1 MNRPRIEFS
10 ILGCVVLAAFQGL
23 IATTS
28 LAGTGRPIKSPN
40 PRVPSTTGIQL
51 TVDPYWVEGRGYRPV
66 RVTAFASTL
75 ANYDRTISITF
86 YADEFSVWADRKLS
100 GISVTQEFVLPE
112 NAQSAS
118 TTIAVPQYMAW
129 NRLGWTVFV
138 DGDLA
143 KELGVEWIEGP
154 SGSSNWR
161 EQGSRVLYVN
171 LDSIVRKVTD
181 APLPGQLRQGQIR
194 QIPLASDT
202 ASDVVNQP
210 PYSSNAAGIGIR
222 ELPVRWIDYSCLD
235 IVQVPFR
242 EFQLLVKQNPKAWR
256 AIRRWMATGGNLVIE
271 QFPFGPT
278 DNDPS
283 GLQAVDAALIQN
295 DGRPTSDDSRSDD
308 SRWRSSLE
316 TSPNDRDRPQQR
328 PLEVPFRWRPYQIG
342 TVTAV
347 GGKLSDLGFR
357 YEDFSDGDIGYGG
370 AVYEESMP
378 ENSERFTPPDY
389 DRQTWTTRHGLEPY
403 VGTSEFW
410 NFLIPGVGLAPV
422 GAFRILITLFV
433 IAIGPVNYY
442 FLRRWR
448 RNHLL
453 VFTIPACAGAVTFA
467 LFGYALISDGLG
479 TRVRVRSFTEIDQR
493 NGEAACISRQ
503 SYYSGLAPG
512 DGLSFPNDAMVVP
525 IVPPA
530 LDFLRWTRHG
540 VLNDPHAI
548 DWGDRQNLTDGWLA
562 SRTPTQY
569 LIVRSR
575 STPHALDV
583 KFQNGGV
590 SIANQLGTRVQYLV
604 VCDSDGNIH
613 WGENIEAGVASRLT
627 AVEGP
632 EAVSKFDR
640 VFSDNHPE
648 YPSRTTDDDGGYN
661 EWQSLTS
668 DAYGDGGQLE
678 MARSRLEQSLR
689 TYGPSYAG
697 RPRPRTYL
705 AVVENSPE
713 VELGVEAATAE
724 GSLHVIL
731 GRY

>member
-1 MNRPRIEFS
+1 MTLLRIEFS
-10 ILGCVVLAAFQGL
+10 ILRCVVLAALQGV

-28 LAGTGRPIKSPN
+28 LAGTGTPIKSPN
-40 PRVPSTTGIQL
+40 PRIPSTTGIQL

-66 RVTAFASTL
+66 RVVAFASTL

-86 YADEFSVWADRKLS
+86 YADEFSRVDRKLS

-118 TTIAVPQYMAW
+118 TTIAVPQYTAW
-129 NRLGWTVFV
+129 NRMGWTVFV

-143 KELGVEWIEGP
+143 KELGVEWIDGP
-154 SGSSNWR
+154 SGSSNWQ
-161 EQGSRVLYVN
+161 EQVSRVLYVN
-171 LDSIVRKVTD
+171 LVSAVRRVTD
-181 APLPGQLRQGQIR
+181 APLRRQRLQFR
-194 QIPLASDT
+194 LPASEGATDG
-202 ASDVVNQP
+202 VNQSL
-210 PYSSNAAGIGIR
+210 YSDNAAGIGIR

-235 IVQVPFR
+235 IVQVPST
-242 EFQLLVKQNPKAWR
+242 EFQLLVKQNPQAWR
-256 AIRRWMATGGNLVIE
+256 AIRQWVATGGNLVIE

-278 DNDPS
+278 GNDPS
-283 GLQAVDAALIQN
+283 GLQAVDTALIQN
-295 DGRPTSDDSRSDD
+295 DGRSPSDD
-308 SRWRSSLE
+308 SRWRSSVE
-316 TSPNDRDRPQQR
+316 TSPDDRDRPQQR
-328 PLEVPFRWRPYQIG
+328 PLEIPFRWRPYQIG
-342 TVTAV
+342 TVTVA

-357 YEDFSDGDIGYGG
+357 YEDFSDGDIEYGG

-378 ENSERFTPPDY
+378 ENSARFSPPDY
-389 DRQTWTTRHGLEPY
+389 DRQTWAMRHGLEPY
-403 VGTSEFW
+403 MGTSEFW

-453 VFTIPACAGAVTFA
+453 VFTIPVCAGAVTFA

-493 NGEAACISRQ
+493 TGEAACISRQ

-530 LDFLRWTRHG
+530 RDARRWMGGG
-540 VLNDPHAI
+540 VLNDLRAI
-548 DWGDRQNLTDGWLA
+548 DWDDRQNLTDGWLA

-590 SIANQLGTRVQYLV
+590 SVANQLGTRVQYLV

-613 WGENIEAGVASRLT
+613 WGENIEVGGGSRLT
-627 AVEGP
+627 AIEGP

-648 YPSRTTDDDGGYN
+648 YPSATTDGDYDD
-661 EWQSLTS
+661 WRSLS
-668 DAYGDGGQLE
+668 DAYGDGQLE
-678 MARSRLEQSLR
+678 MAHSRLEQSLR
-689 TYGPSYAG
+689 DYGPSYAG
-697 RPRPRTYL
+697 RPRSRTYL

-713 VELGVEAATAE
+713 VELGVEAATVE

-731 GRY
+731 GKY